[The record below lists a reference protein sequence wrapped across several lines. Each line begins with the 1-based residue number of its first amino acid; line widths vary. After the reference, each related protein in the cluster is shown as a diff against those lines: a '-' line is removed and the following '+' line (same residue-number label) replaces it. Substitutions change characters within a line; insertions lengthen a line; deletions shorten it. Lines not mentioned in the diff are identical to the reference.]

1 MKMPQEFEV
10 WYIIPAIRKGLAESM
25 LRSGLRQK
33 EIAARL
39 GITEAAVSQYMKS
52 KRARG
57 ISLGRAIEKE
67 IQSSAGRIIKGE
79 DALGEMHRLTEL
91 CRKGKVLCRVHRKM
105 GQAPEGCRICLE

>member
-10 WYIIPAIRKGLAESM
+10 WYIIPAIRKGLAEEM
-25 LRSGLRQK
+25 LKRDLRQK
-33 EIAARL
+33 EIAGRL

-52 KRARG
+52 KRAGG
-57 ISLGRAIEKE
+57 IRLGRAIDRE
-67 IQSSAGRIIKGE
+67 IKASAGRIIEGM

-105 GQAPEGCRICLE
+105 GQAPQGCRICLG